1 MTHNVF
7 RIVNERKSNQF
18 LKKNEREEWA
28 TDPSRNSVF
37 LNEVAIAKIVKFTI
51 AKGIFEYSELGC
63 GNNNQRKRV
72 LATLISKSV
81 FPRIGNVKKTI
92 SVLVLGIQFTH
103 CPTKY
108 TVLLIWSTIKIY
120 SMSRFLLTQESDS
133 FNSKKFK
140 NWPWLW
146 HHFVNE

>member
-7 RIVNERKSNQF
+7 RIVTERKSNQF
-18 LKKNEREEWA
+18 LKKEWTCEEWA

-37 LNEVAIAKIVKFTI
+37 YEWGCDSKLWFTI

-72 LATLISKSV
+72 WATLISKSV

-92 SVLVLGIQFTH
+92 SILVLGIQFTH

-120 SMSRFLLTQESDS
+120 SMSRFLLIHSIR
-133 FNSKKFK
+133 KKMFS
-140 NWPWLW
+140 
-146 HHFVNE
+146 